1 MLICKK
7 MLAFAFDYF
16 DLDYKKYI
24 FKDKKFLR
32 PVDVKIKTS
41 KYKDSLV
48 KNKITKKNFIYGQKL
63 INLIIKSYLK
73 SSRK

>member
-1 MLICKK
+1 